1 MLWRFCSVTE
11 AVHQQPTAY
20 GTIGAGIT
28 GFAGA
33 QQFILP
39 GFRERYAGCKT
50 QCRCRGACHTAS
62 ADLKEL
68 PSADLHGLLLVST
81 LSRPIYIRLLR
92 VQGVGVIFLCGRGR
106 KGPEL
111 AQFPSIQEGFV
122 TEYHNVGVCVL
133 IWLRESEK
141 TQQKEIENVTNITGV
156 RQIELWRRD
165 DLQHPRLDEVAEEV
179 PVALVYNGISHVVMM
194 ASPKDLE
201 YFALGF
207 SLSEG
212 IIESPRDIF
221 GMDVV
226 PSCNGLE
233 VQIELSSRRFM
244 GLKERRRALAGRTGC
259 GVCGVEQLNDIGKP
273 VQPLPFTQT
282 FDLNKLDDALRH
294 LNDFQPVG
302 QLTGCTHAAAWML
315 PSGELVGGHE
325 DVGRHVA
332 LDKLLGRRSQE
343 GESWQQGAVLVSSRA
358 SYEMV
363 QKSAMC
369 GVEILFA
376 VSAATTLAVE
386 VAERCN
392 LTLVGFCKPG
402 RATVYTHP
410 QRLSN

>member
-1 MLWRFCSVTE
+1 MSKQNRAAHASPL
-11 AVHQQPTAY
+11 P
-20 GTIGAGIT
+20 AGIV
-28 GFAGA
+28 
-33 QQFILP
+33 
-39 GFRERYAGCKT
+39 
-50 QCRCRGACHTAS
+50 
-62 ADLKEL
+62 EL
-68 PSADLHGLLLVST
+68 SVH
-81 LSRPIYIRLLR
+81 RPPHISHATPD
-92 VQGVGVIFLCGRGR
+92 FL
-106 KGPEL
+106 
-111 AQFPSIQEGFV
+111 
-122 TEYHNVGVCVL
+122 
-133 IWLRESEK
+133 
-141 TQQKEIENVTNITGV
+141 
-156 RQIELWRRD
+156 
-165 DLQHPRLDEVAEEV
+165 AEEV

-201 YFALGF
+201 LFAIGF

-212 IIESPRDIF
+212 IIAHPQEIY

-226 PSCNGLE
+226 QVCNGLE

-273 VQPLPFTQT
+273 IIPLPFTQT
-282 FDLNKLDDALRH
+282 FNLAHLDRALEH
-294 LNDFQPVG
+294 LNDVQPIG
-302 QLTGCTHAAAWML
+302 QLSGCTHAAAWVL
-315 PSGELVGGHE
+315 PSGNIAGGHE

-332 LDKLLGRRSQE
+332 LDKLLGRRAR
-343 GESWQQGAVLVSSRA
+343 ESNVWQQGAALVSSRA

-402 RATVYTHP
+402 RATIYTHP
-410 QRLSN
+410 QRLIIDQ

>member
-1 MLWRFCSVTE
+1 MSKQNRVAHASPL
-11 AVHQQPTAY
+11 P
-20 GTIGAGIT
+20 AGIV
-28 GFAGA
+28 
-33 QQFILP
+33 
-39 GFRERYAGCKT
+39 
-50 QCRCRGACHTAS
+50 
-62 ADLKEL
+62 EL
-68 PSADLHGLLLVST
+68 SVH
-81 LSRPIYIRLLR
+81 RPPHISHATPD
-92 VQGVGVIFLCGRGR
+92 FL
-106 KGPEL
+106 
-111 AQFPSIQEGFV
+111 
-122 TEYHNVGVCVL
+122 
-133 IWLRESEK
+133 
-141 TQQKEIENVTNITGV
+141 
-156 RQIELWRRD
+156 
-165 DLQHPRLDEVAEEV
+165 AEEV

-201 YFALGF
+201 LFAIGF

-212 IIESPRDIF
+212 IIAHPQEIY

-226 PSCNGLE
+226 HGCNGLE

-273 VQPLPFTQT
+273 IIPLPFTQT
-282 FDLNKLDDALRH
+282 FNLAHLDRALEH
-294 LNDFQPVG
+294 LNDVQPIG
-302 QLTGCTHAAAWML
+302 QLSGCTHAAAWIL
-315 PSGELVGGHE
+315 PSGNIAGGHE

-332 LDKLLGRRSQE
+332 LDKLLGRRAR
-343 GESWQQGAVLVSSRA
+343 ESNVWQQGAALVSSRA

-402 RATVYTHP
+402 RATIYTHP
-410 QRLSN
+410 QRLIVDQ

>member
-1 MLWRFCSVTE
+1 MLKYPGSCYHFSGENTNS
-11 AVHQQPTAY
+11 ATADY
-20 GTIGAGIT
+20 
-28 GFAGA
+28 
-33 QQFILP
+33 L
-39 GFRERYAGCKT
+39 
-50 QCRCRGACHTAS
+50 
-62 ADLKEL
+62 
-68 PSADLHGLLLVST
+68 
-81 LSRPIYIRLLR
+81 
-92 VQGVGVIFLCGRGR
+92 
-106 KGPEL
+106 
-111 AQFPSIQEGFV
+111 
-122 TEYHNVGVCVL
+122 
-133 IWLRESEK
+133 
-141 TQQKEIENVTNITGV
+141 
-156 RQIELWRRD
+156 
-165 DLQHPRLDEVAEEV
+165 AEEV

-201 YFALGF
+201 LFAIGF

-212 IIESPRDIF
+212 IIENPNEIF

-226 PSCNGLE
+226 QVCNGLE

-273 VQPLPFTQT
+273 VAPLPFTQT
-282 FDLNKLDDALRH
+282 FSLADLDRGLSQLR
-294 LNDFQPVG
+294 DFQPIG

-315 PSGELVGGHE
+315 PSGELAGGHE

-332 LDKLLGRRSQE
+332 LDKLLGRRAQE
-343 GESWQQGAVLVSSRA
+343 GDHWQSGAVLVSSRA

-402 RATVYTHP
+402 RATIYTHP
-410 QRLSN
+410 QRLVTD

>member
-1 MLWRFCSVTE
+1 MNKI
-11 AVHQQPTAY
+11 HP
-20 GTIGAGIT
+20 
-28 GFAGA
+28 
-33 QQFILP
+33 
-39 GFRERYAGCKT
+39 
-50 QCRCRGACHTAS
+50 
-62 ADLKEL
+62 KE
-68 PSADLHGLLLVST
+68 VKN
-81 LSRPIYIRLLR
+81 
-92 VQGVGVIFLCGRGR
+92 VI
-106 KGPEL
+106 
-111 AQFPSIQEGFV
+111 
-122 TEYHNVGVCVL
+122 
-133 IWLRESEK
+133 
-141 TQQKEIENVTNITGV
+141 NVTSSRRIT
-156 RQIELWRRD
+156 LWKRE
-165 DLQHPRLDEVAEEV
+165 DLQHPQPDEVAEEV

-201 YFALGF
+201 HFAVGF

-212 IIESPRDIF
+212 IIDNPREIY

-282 FDLNKLDDALRH
+282 FHLARLDHALRH
-294 LNDFQPVG
+294 LKDFQPVG
-302 QLTGCTHAAAWML
+302 QLTGCTHAAAWVM
-315 PSGELVGGHE
+315 PSGELAGGHE

-332 LDKLLGRRSQE
+332 LDKLLGRRAAE
-343 GESWQQGAVLVSSRA
+343 GESWLPGAALVSSRA

-376 VSAATTLAVE
+376 VSAATTLAVD

-402 RATVYTHP
+402 KATIYTHP
-410 QRLSN
+410 QRLIAG

>member
-1 MLWRFCSVTE
+1 MNK
-11 AVHQQPTAY
+11 
-20 GTIGAGIT
+20 I
-28 GFAGA
+28 
-33 QQFILP
+33 
-39 GFRERYAGCKT
+39 
-50 QCRCRGACHTAS
+50 
-62 ADLKEL
+62 
-68 PSADLHGLLLVST
+68 
-81 LSRPIYIRLLR
+81 
-92 VQGVGVIFLCGRGR
+92 
-106 KGPEL
+106 
-111 AQFPSIQEGFV
+111 IQE
-122 TEYHNVGVCVL
+122 N
-133 IWLRESEK
+133 IK
-141 TQQKEIENVTNITGV
+141 NVTSPTGS
-156 RQIELWRRD
+156 RQLTLWKRE
-165 DLQHPRLDEVAEEV
+165 DLQHPQPDEVAEEV

-201 YFALGF
+201 HFAIGF

-212 IIESPRDIF
+212 IIESPQDIYA
-221 GMDVV
+221 MDVV

-233 VQIELSSRRFM
+233 VQVELSSRRFM

-282 FDLNKLDDALRH
+282 FDLANLDNALRH
-294 LNDFQPVG
+294 LPDFQPVG
-302 QLTGCTHAAAWML
+302 QLTGCTHAAAWVQ
-315 PSGELVGGHE
+315 PSGHLAGGHE

-332 LDKLLGRRSQE
+332 LDKLLGRRAIE
-343 GESWQQGAVLVSSRA
+343 GEVWQQGAVLVSSRA

-410 QRLSN
+410 QRLIAL

>member
-1 MLWRFCSVTE
+1 VNK
-11 AVHQQPTAY
+11 
-20 GTIGAGIT
+20 I
-28 GFAGA
+28 
-33 QQFILP
+33 
-39 GFRERYAGCKT
+39 
-50 QCRCRGACHTAS
+50 
-62 ADLKEL
+62 
-68 PSADLHGLLLVST
+68 
-81 LSRPIYIRLLR
+81 
-92 VQGVGVIFLCGRGR
+92 
-106 KGPEL
+106 
-111 AQFPSIQEGFV
+111 IQE
-122 TEYHNVGVCVL
+122 N
-133 IWLRESEK
+133 IK
-141 TQQKEIENVTNITGV
+141 NVTSSTGS
-156 RQIELWRRD
+156 RQLTLWKRE
-165 DLQHPRLDEVAEEV
+165 DLQHPQPDEVAEEV

-201 YFALGF
+201 HFAVGF

-212 IIESPRDIF
+212 IIESPQDIY

-233 VQIELSSRRFM
+233 VQVELSSRRFM

-282 FDLNKLDDALRH
+282 FDLANLDNALRH

-302 QLTGCTHAAAWML
+302 QLTGCTHAAAWVQ
-315 PSGELVGGHE
+315 PSGHLAGGHE

-332 LDKLLGRRSQE
+332 LDKLLGRRAIE
-343 GESWQQGAVLVSSRA
+343 GETWQQGAVLVSSRA

-402 RATVYTHP
+402 RATIYTHP
-410 QRLSN
+410 QRLVAQ

>member
-1 MLWRFCSVTE
+1 MNDLQTKKHKNATSVT
-11 AVHQQPTAY
+11 
-20 GTIGAGIT
+20 GA
-28 GFAGA
+28 
-33 QQFILP
+33 
-39 GFRERYAGCKT
+39 RE
-50 QCRCRGACHTAS
+50 
-62 ADLKEL
+62 
-68 PSADLHGLLLVST
+68 VS
-81 LSRPIYIRLLR
+81 
-92 VQGVGVIFLCGRGR
+92 
-106 KGPEL
+106 
-111 AQFPSIQEGFV
+111 
-122 TEYHNVGVCVL
+122 
-133 IWLRESEK
+133 
-141 TQQKEIENVTNITGV
+141 
-156 RQIELWRRD
+156 LWKRA
-165 DLQHPRLDEVAEEV
+165 DLQHAVPDMLAEEV

-201 YFALGF
+201 DFAIGF

-212 IIESPRDIF
+212 IIENASDIY

-273 VQPLPFTQT
+273 IAPLPFTQT
-282 FDLNKLDDALRH
+282 FDLQALDTGLAH
-294 LNDFQPVG
+294 LTDFQPVG

-315 PSGELVGGHE
+315 PSGALAGGHE

-332 LDKLLGRRSQE
+332 LDKLLGHRAREAQAWAS
-343 GESWQQGAVLVSSRA
+343 GAVLVSSRA

-386 VAERCN
+386 VAQRCN

-402 RATVYTHP
+402 RATIYTHP
-410 QRLSN
+410 QRLIGL

>member
-1 MLWRFCSVTE
+1 MCS
-11 AVHQQPTAY
+11 Y
-20 GTIGAGIT
+20 
-28 GFAGA
+28 
-33 QQFILP
+33 
-39 GFRERYAGCKT
+39 
-50 QCRCRGACHTAS
+50 
-62 ADLKEL
+62 
-68 PSADLHGLLLVST
+68 LVKKK
-81 LSRPIYIRLLR
+81 
-92 VQGVGVIFLCGRGR
+92 V
-106 KGPEL
+106 K
-111 AQFPSIQEGFV
+111 
-122 TEYHNVGVCVL
+122 
-133 IWLRESEK
+133 K

-410 QRLSN
+410 QRFEQLIKISPAIYIKLQDLFIS

>member
-1 MLWRFCSVTE
+1 M
-11 AVHQQPTAY
+11 
-20 GTIGAGIT
+20 
-28 GFAGA
+28 
-33 QQFILP
+33 
-39 GFRERYAGCKT
+39 K
-50 QCRCRGACHTAS
+50 
-62 ADLKEL
+62 
-68 PSADLHGLLLVST
+68 
-81 LSRPIYIRLLR
+81 
-92 VQGVGVIFLCGRGR
+92 
-106 KGPEL
+106 
-111 AQFPSIQEGFV
+111 
-122 TEYHNVGVCVL
+122 
-133 IWLRESEK
+133 K

-201 YFALGF
+201 YFAL
-207 SLSEG
+207 
-212 IIESPRDIF
+212 
-221 GMDVV
+221 
-226 PSCNGLE
+226 
-233 VQIELSSRRFM
+233 SRRFM

-386 VAERCN
+386 
-392 LTLVGFCKPG
+392 
-402 RATVYTHP
+402 
-410 QRLSN
+410 

>member
-1 MLWRFCSVTE
+1 MFRNT
-11 AVHQQPTAY
+11 AVSKQNRDPHSSPLP
-20 GTIGAGIT
+20 AGIV
-28 GFAGA
+28 
-33 QQFILP
+33 
-39 GFRERYAGCKT
+39 
-50 QCRCRGACHTAS
+50 
-62 ADLKEL
+62 EL
-68 PSADLHGLLLVST
+68 SVH
-81 LSRPIYIRLLR
+81 RPPHITDAIPD
-92 VQGVGVIFLCGRGR
+92 FL
-106 KGPEL
+106 
-111 AQFPSIQEGFV
+111 
-122 TEYHNVGVCVL
+122 
-133 IWLRESEK
+133 
-141 TQQKEIENVTNITGV
+141 
-156 RQIELWRRD
+156 
-165 DLQHPRLDEVAEEV
+165 AEEV

-201 YFALGF
+201 LFAIGF

-212 IIESPRDIF
+212 IIEHPQDIY

-226 PSCNGLE
+226 QACNGLE

-273 VQPLPFTQT
+273 VSPLPFTQT
-282 FDLNKLDDALRH
+282 FNLAHLDPALEH
-294 LNDFQPVG
+294 LNDIQPIG
-302 QLTGCTHAAAWML
+302 QLSGCTHAAAWVL
-315 PSGELVGGHE
+315 PSGEIAGGHE

-332 LDKLLGRRSQE
+332 LDKLLGRRAR
-343 GESWQQGAVLVSSRA
+343 ESEVWQQGAALVSSRA

-402 RATVYTHP
+402 RATIYTHP
-410 QRLSN
+410 QRLIVNQ

>member
-1 MLWRFCSVTE
+1 VFKQNRATHASPL
-11 AVHQQPTAY
+11 P
-20 GTIGAGIT
+20 AGIV
-28 GFAGA
+28 
-33 QQFILP
+33 
-39 GFRERYAGCKT
+39 
-50 QCRCRGACHTAS
+50 
-62 ADLKEL
+62 EL
-68 PSADLHGLLLVST
+68 SVH
-81 LSRPIYIRLLR
+81 RPPHISHATPD
-92 VQGVGVIFLCGRGR
+92 FL
-106 KGPEL
+106 
-111 AQFPSIQEGFV
+111 
-122 TEYHNVGVCVL
+122 
-133 IWLRESEK
+133 
-141 TQQKEIENVTNITGV
+141 
-156 RQIELWRRD
+156 
-165 DLQHPRLDEVAEEV
+165 AEEV

-201 YFALGF
+201 LFAIGF

-212 IIESPRDIF
+212 IIAHPQEIY

-226 PSCNGLE
+226 PACNGLE

-273 VQPLPFTQT
+273 IIPLPFTQT
-282 FDLNKLDDALRH
+282 FNLAHLDRALEH
-294 LNDFQPVG
+294 LNDVQPIG
-302 QLTGCTHAAAWML
+302 QLSGCTHAAAWVL
-315 PSGELVGGHE
+315 PSGSIAGGHE

-332 LDKLLGRRSQE
+332 LDKLLGRRARE
-343 GESWQQGAVLVSSRA
+343 NNVWQQGAALVSSRA

-402 RATVYTHP
+402 RATIYTHP
-410 QRLSN
+410 QRLIFNQ

>member
-1 MLWRFCSVTE
+1 MFKQNRATHASPL
-11 AVHQQPTAY
+11 P
-20 GTIGAGIT
+20 AGIV
-28 GFAGA
+28 
-33 QQFILP
+33 
-39 GFRERYAGCKT
+39 
-50 QCRCRGACHTAS
+50 
-62 ADLKEL
+62 EL
-68 PSADLHGLLLVST
+68 SVH
-81 LSRPIYIRLLR
+81 RPPHISHATPD
-92 VQGVGVIFLCGRGR
+92 FL
-106 KGPEL
+106 
-111 AQFPSIQEGFV
+111 
-122 TEYHNVGVCVL
+122 
-133 IWLRESEK
+133 
-141 TQQKEIENVTNITGV
+141 
-156 RQIELWRRD
+156 
-165 DLQHPRLDEVAEEV
+165 AEEV

-201 YFALGF
+201 LFAIGF

-212 IIESPRDIF
+212 IIAHPQEIY

-226 PSCNGLE
+226 PACNGLE

-273 VQPLPFTQT
+273 IIPLPFTQT
-282 FDLNKLDDALRH
+282 FNLAHLDRALVH
-294 LNDFQPVG
+294 LNDVQPIG
-302 QLTGCTHAAAWML
+302 QLSGCTHAAAWVL
-315 PSGELVGGHE
+315 PSGSIAGGHE

-332 LDKLLGRRSQE
+332 LDKLLGRRARE
-343 GESWQQGAVLVSSRA
+343 NNVWQQGAALVSSRA

-402 RATVYTHP
+402 RATIYTHP
-410 QRLSN
+410 QRLIVNQ

>member
-1 MLWRFCSVTE
+1 MSKQNRATHSSPL
-11 AVHQQPTAY
+11 P
-20 GTIGAGIT
+20 AGIV
-28 GFAGA
+28 
-33 QQFILP
+33 
-39 GFRERYAGCKT
+39 
-50 QCRCRGACHTAS
+50 
-62 ADLKEL
+62 EL
-68 PSADLHGLLLVST
+68 SVH
-81 LSRPIYIRLLR
+81 RPPHITHATPD
-92 VQGVGVIFLCGRGR
+92 FL
-106 KGPEL
+106 
-111 AQFPSIQEGFV
+111 
-122 TEYHNVGVCVL
+122 
-133 IWLRESEK
+133 
-141 TQQKEIENVTNITGV
+141 
-156 RQIELWRRD
+156 
-165 DLQHPRLDEVAEEV
+165 AEEV

-201 YFALGF
+201 LFAIGF

-212 IIESPRDIF
+212 IIAHPQDIY

-226 PSCNGLE
+226 QACNGLE

-273 VQPLPFTQT
+273 VAPLPFTQT
-282 FDLNKLDDALRH
+282 FNLANLNHALAH
-294 LNDFQPVG
+294 LNDVQPIG
-302 QLTGCTHAAAWML
+302 QLSGCTHAAAWVL
-315 PSGELVGGHE
+315 PSGEIAGGHE

-332 LDKLLGRRSQE
+332 LDKLMGRRAR
-343 GESWQQGAVLVSSRA
+343 ESDLWQHGAALVSSRA

-402 RATVYTHP
+402 RATIYTHP
-410 QRLSN
+410 QRLIVDQ